1 MQAQV
6 GIYSKGSYTIERG
19 DKLSLFEFL
28 NEASFYEY
36 LWALE
41 LAERNK
47 NNK

>member
-6 GIYSKGSYTIERG
+6 GIYSKGSSTIERG
-19 DKLSLFEFL
+19 DKLSFFEFL

-36 LWALE
+36 LLALE
-41 LAERNK
+41 LEAREK

>member
-1 MQAQV
+1 MQVEV

-19 DKLSLFEFL
+19 DKLSFFEFL
-28 NEASFYEY
+28 NEASFYQY
-36 LWALE
+36 LGALE